1 MADLVKKIRTSSGD
15 LQIDYNALANLPTTD
30 TTLAASGQAA
40 DAKAVGDALDNMNTR
55 FSNPNLLINSDFRNP
70 INQRGATTYQEA
82 SDWTYSIDRWKYF
95 NQMTV
100 QVLAGAVQFASH
112 GTGQS
117 WFMQEFEKEL
127 PSDTYTLSVKV
138 SSVSGTCDMK
148 FENSSGVVSEKVI
161 DKTGVTSL
169 TYTGSVNAVT
179 FELDGNGSQ
188 LTIEWVKLEQG
199 TIATPFVRR
208 IYAEEVALCRRFY
221 QVETLYNSDVVCYLH
236 KRGQT
241 SYGGIKHFE
250 PMRIIPTVTKSGD
263 FYIEQYNSSGQVYPT
278 MEHQISS
285 IEMTSQWSELRFMI
299 ELSTSDP
306 VNYLAVASES
316 VVFRF
321 DAEIY

>member
-1 MADLVKKIRTSSGD
+1 MASLVKKIRTSSGD
-15 LQIDYNALANLPTTD
+15 LQIDYNALANLPQNM
-30 TTLAASGQAA
+30 ASQ
-40 DAKAVGDALDNMNTR
+40 DYVNTKIAS

-100 QVLAGAVQFASH
+100 KVLTGAVKFASH
-112 GTGQS
+112 GAGQS
-117 WFMQEFEKEL
+117 WFMQEFEKSL

-148 FENSSGVVSEKVI
+148 FENSNGVVSEQVI

-169 TYTGSVNAVT
+169 TYTGEVNAVT

-199 TIATPFVRR
+199 AIATPFVPRL
-208 IYAEEVALCRRFY
+208 YGEELTLCQRYYQQYGFNMVFPQFY
-221 QVETLYNSDVVCYLH
+221 EDQY
-236 KRGQT
+236 
-241 SYGGIKHFE
+241 YGFYFRT
-250 PMRIIPTVTKSGD
+250 PMRVSPTVIK
-263 FYIEQYNSSGQVYPT
+263 FEASSTDGT
-278 MEHQISS
+278 
-285 IEMTSQWSELRFMI
+285 
-299 ELSTSDP
+299 STSVGGSAEVYADC
-306 VNYLAVASES
+306 VRKLFSGNNYKGNAIQLDVLEL
-316 VVFRF
+316 